1 MKVKNLLMLVACSI
15 MLWSYTPTIA
25 FAGDSAS
32 AKKDS
37 VVLKN
42 ADSTTT
48 TVSSNQITAPSDI
61 TIFGI
66 KLPAWVGMIALSLL
80 VLLPAI
86 QLILKNI
93 PGAAPISGVLGAILN
108 ILTFWQK
115 NNSPPAKSGS
125 S

>member
-1 MKVKNLLMLVACSI
+1 MLVACSI
-15 MLWSYTPTIA
+15 MLWGSTSTFA

-48 TVSSNQITAPSDI
+48 TVPVSTITAPSSL
-61 TIFGI
+61 TIFGV

-108 ILTFWQK
+108 VLTFWQK
-115 NNSPPAKSGS
+115 NNSPPPASGS